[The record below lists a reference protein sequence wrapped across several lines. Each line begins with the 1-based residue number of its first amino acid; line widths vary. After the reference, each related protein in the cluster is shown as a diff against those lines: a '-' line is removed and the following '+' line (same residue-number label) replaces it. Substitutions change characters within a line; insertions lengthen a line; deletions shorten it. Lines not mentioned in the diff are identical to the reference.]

1 MNQVVDAIRNR
12 PLLAVG
18 VSNAATA
25 LIALWLHARGQ
36 GGLRRWLA
44 RNAFRAVVG
53 VVRVVASDLVTKE
66 EKKIKDKTIAKVM
79 GHVDG
84 PRIQSIPQT
93 GMPKAELV
101 ALMQASSL
109 KETKWR
115 EGKISG
121 TVYHSGAEL
130 ADVICEAFRA
140 FASSNPIHPDVFP
153 TCRKM
158 EAGLPRVSMVCLV
171 YKFLG
176 SRVAAFLATD
186 PTHPAPLVRHASSPC
201 FPLRTREQRRRPIA
215 CRATLSAAFRSSCCP
230 DTASHRRH
238 AAVPPSTKLP
248 VTPVTPPSCRHHAA
262 ITPPSRHRHEA
273 AAPPP
278 RRPPAEVVAMCCELF
293 GGGAEAAG
301 AMTSGGTESIVM
313 AVKAHRDYG
322 RRRPHFLYFIFLYR

>member
-171 YKFLG
+171 CKFLG
-176 SRVAAFLATD
+176 SRAAAFLATD
-186 PTHPAPLVRHASSPC
+186 PTHPAPLVPTHVVA
-201 FPLRTREQRRRPIA
+201 L
-215 CRATLSAAFRSSCCP
+215 LSAAHARAEAPANSMSC
-230 DTASHRRH
+230 DLIGGFQIELLSRHR
-238 AAVPPSTKLP
+238 
-248 VTPVTPPSCRHHAA
+248 
-262 ITPPSRHRHEA
+262 ITPPSRRRLAVHQAARHA
-273 AAPPP
+273 RHDTGRSANRKATP
-278 RRPPAEVVAMCCELF
+278 RPSARSCKPAMPTKRSVSRVCRANM
-293 GGGAEAAG
+293 
-301 AMTSGGTESIVM
+301 
-313 AVKAHRDYG
+313 
-322 RRRPHFLYFIFLYR
+322 P